1 MGKFLEGRK
10 YISGCLYLGELW
22 GIGSD
27 ANGHSISYWVD
38 DNTVKLIVVMVT
50 QLYEYTKSHST
61 VYFKLVNCMLCG
73 LFCNKEDI
81 LKSQNIDD

>member
-27 ANGHSISYWVD
+27 ANGHRVSYWVD

-73 LFCNKEDI
+73 LFCNKEDV